1 MAYVRGAVVKGPDVF
16 GGHDHRPYVC
26 LSDEDHPFSDKETLY
41 SAVTTTRRLIAIPL
55 CRR

>member
-16 GGHDHRPYVC
+16 GEHDHRPYVC